1 MDLTKT
7 LKTKFSYT
15 AGAKTLP
22 DQKPQFLLLIM
33 QQRHKQQTRS
43 KSLAD
48 DRHQACHFFSIS
60 LILYTS
66 CLGLSLILVNIH
78 SLNVSQPKIAKN
90 LLKTR
95 YI

>member
-1 MDLTKT
+1 MDVTKT

-15 AGAKTLP
+15 AGIKTLP
-22 DQKPQFLLLIM
+22 HQKPQFLLLIM

-48 DRHQACHFFSIS
+48 ERHRARQFFSIS

-66 CLGLSLILVNIH
+66 CLGPCLILVNIH
-78 SLNVSQPKIAKN
+78 SLNVSQPK
-90 LLKTR
+90 
-95 YI
+95 